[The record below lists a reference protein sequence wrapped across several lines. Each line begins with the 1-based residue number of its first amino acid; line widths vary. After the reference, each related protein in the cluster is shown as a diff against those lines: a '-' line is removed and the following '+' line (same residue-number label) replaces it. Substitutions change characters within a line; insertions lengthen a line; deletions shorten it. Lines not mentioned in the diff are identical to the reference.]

1 MQPPISS
8 NEKWGVMDKNIRKVL
23 IIDDEKDIC
32 VLLSGILKILGMKA
46 TFSTSL
52 TEGIQRITNENF
64 ELVFLDINL
73 PDGSGIETLPRI
85 KTLNPEL
92 NVIMISAYDGENER
106 RQAREKGALDFIS
119 KPLST
124 KKIKE
129 KLKYHFTGLNL

>member
-1 MQPPISS
+1 
-8 NEKWGVMDKNIRKVL
+8 MDKDIRKVL
-23 IIDDEKDIC
+23 IIDDELDIC

-46 TFSTSL
+46 AFSTTL
-52 TEGIQRITNENF
+52 NEGMQRLSKEDF

-73 PDGSGIETLPRI
+73 PDGSGMETLPYI
-85 KTLNPEL
+85 KNLNPDL
-92 NVIMISAYDGENER
+92 NVIMISAYDGESER
-106 RQAREKGALDFIS
+106 RQAHEKGALDFIS